1 MDILPDFAL
10 ALDGLWLIE
19 RASTP
24 DERDY
29 GGLVDL
35 QSYGDTWD
43 GRWRMSLPDGQ
54 TQVGIAMLTG
64 NGLFA
69 SRCSA
74 DHHAARGVSPGL
86 SVYRAT
92 GEGHLPAL
100 WTHETTT
107 GRVRETESRGAEG
120 RERLAGRYTVD
131 CVDEDGARYTLEQE
145 IRERGRVYD
154 IEWRRDGALA
164 YVGVGLRWFDRLVV
178 GWLPHLSGETPK
190 VDVLAYSLGGAESSG
205 RIAGSWS
212 RLGTGAIGTEVIVP
226 G

>member
-1 MDILPDFAL
+1 MDILPDFVL

-24 DERDY
+24 DDRDY

-54 TQVGIAMLTG
+54 TQVGIAMLAG

-74 DHHAARGVSPGL
+74 DDCAARGCSPGL

-92 GEGHLPAL
+92 DEARLRAL
-100 WTHETTT
+100 WTHQTTD
-107 GRVRETESRGAEG
+107 GRVREGENRRAQG
-120 RERLAGRYTVD
+120 REHLAGRYTVE
-131 CVDEDGARYTLEQE
+131 CVGEDGARYTLEQE
-145 IRERGRVYD
+145 IRERGRAYD
-154 IEWRRDGALA
+154 IEWRRDGAPA

-178 GWLPHLSGETPK
+178 GWLPHLSGDPPC
-190 VDVLAYSLGGAESSG
+190 VDVLAYSLGGVESGG

-212 RLGTGAIGTEVIVP
+212 RMGTGAIGTEVIVP